1 MEHTPLTQEQQE
13 VFNFIAEYIQDKGE
27 SPTILEIQTKFGYV
41 SSRSVTQFLEALV
54 RKDLIVRER
63 YKNRGIKLVSGDT
76 EPDIVQLPVFASAG
90 CGSPAVIAER
100 TFDEF
105 ISVAAGFIKGK
116 KQEDIYVIKAVGNSM
131 NEAGIQDGDYILVER
146 IREEDIGVG
155 TKVVAIIDDCAVVKK
170 YVRSGDL
177 IVLQPVSS
185 DKSHQP
191 IILDSSSMYKIFGK
205 VLRTIRI
212 PKTDEL
218 QYQPLG

>member
-1 MEHTPLTQEQQE
+1 MDNKPLTEEQQE
-13 VFNFIAEYIQDKGE
+13 VFNFIAECINERGE
-27 SPTILEIQTKFGYV
+27 SPTIGEIQEKFKFV
-41 SSRSVTQFLEALV
+41 SSRSVTQYLEALT
-54 RKDLIVRER
+54 RKDLIRRER
-63 YKNRGIKLVSGDT
+63 YKSRGIKLFNS
-76 EPDIVQLPVFASAG
+76 EERDIVQLPVFASAG
-90 CGSPAVIAER
+90 CGSPSVIAER

-131 NEAGIQDGDYILVER
+131 NEAGIEDGDYILVER
-146 IREEDIGVG
+146 IQEEDIGIG

-177 IVLQPVSS
+177 IILKPVSS
-185 DKSHQP
+185 DPSHQP
-191 IILDSSSMYKIFGK
+191 IILDSDSIYKIFGK

-218 QYQPLG
+218 QYTPREL